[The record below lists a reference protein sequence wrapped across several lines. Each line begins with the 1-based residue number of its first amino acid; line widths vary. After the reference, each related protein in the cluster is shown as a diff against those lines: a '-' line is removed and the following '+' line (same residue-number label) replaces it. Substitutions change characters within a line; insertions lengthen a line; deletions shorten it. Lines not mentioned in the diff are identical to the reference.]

1 MEIRWQEGFRFRFIF
16 LLLLPVYCTVLDS
29 DKPLSRNG
37 NQVARGLPVPVYFPP
52 SLPGILYCSRGLP
65 VPVYFPPSLPVD
77 CTVREGS
84 SGSGLFSSLF
94 SLYSILYCS
103 RHVCL
108 HMALCCSSV
117 RLVNISGGRYFPVLV
132 YYSEDF
138 VNNAF
143 SVKKKFPGQYT

>member
-52 SLPGILYCSRGLP
+52 SLPVCCTVLEGFRFRFIFLPLSLQTVLFERALP
-65 VPVYFPPSLPVD
+65 VPVYFPPSSP
-77 CTVREGS
+77 C
-84 SGSGLFSSLF
+84 
-94 SLYSILYCS
+94 ILYCS

-132 YYSEDF
+132 YRYYSVDF

-143 SVKKKFPGQYT
+143 SVK

>member
-16 LLLLPVYCTVLDS
+16 LPLLPVYCTVLDS

-94 SLYSILYCS
+94 SLYTVLFQT
-103 RHVCL
+103 CL
-108 HMALCCSSV
+108 FTHGSLLLICQTCKHFGGQIFSGSCVLLCRFC
-117 RLVNISGGRYFPVLV
+117 
-132 YYSEDF
+132 
-138 VNNAF
+138 
-143 SVKKKFPGQYT
+143 K